1 MKRHVVL
8 LPALAVTALLVS
20 CSNDDTAA
28 PTTEA
33 PTTEAPTTVTPT
45 TAAPTTAAPT
55 TAAPA
60 TTYPSDPAAKAAI
73 VAAWEKFINK
83 SSNVTQRLAVL
94 EAADALTEA
103 INLAA
108 KNPVLGQAD
117 AKVKDVI
124 FTAKD
129 RARVIYDVIIGGSVA
144 LPDSEGIAVLVGS
157 DWKVSKSTFCAL
169 AALAIGGSVPGC

>member
-1 MKRHVVL
+1 MKRHL
-8 LPALAVTALLVS
+8 LLVPAVALGLLGVA
-20 CSNDDTAA
+20 CSDDDSSA

-33 PTTEAPTTVTPT
+33 TT
-45 TAAPTTAAPT
+45 TAAPTTAAPST
-55 TAAPA
+55 SAAVSTAAPS
-60 TTYPSDPAAKAAI
+60 TTYPSDPAARAAI
-73 VAAWEKFINK
+73 VASWEKFINK
-83 SSNVTQRLAVL
+83 SSTVPERLALL
-94 EAADALTEA
+94 ESADVLTEA

-117 AKVKDVI
+117 SKVKDVI

-144 LPDSEGIAVLVGS
+144 LPDSEGIAVLVGT

-169 AALAIGGSVPGC
+169 AALAVGGSVPGC

>member
-1 MKRHVVL
+1 MKRHL
-8 LPALAVTALLVS
+8 LLVPVVALGLLTVA
-20 CSNDDTAA
+20 CSDDDTPTPATEATTTAA

-33 PTTEAPTTVTPT
+33 PTT
-45 TAAPTTAAPT
+45 TAAPTTAAPS
-55 TAAPA
+55 
-60 TTYPSDPAAKAAI
+60 TTYPSDPAARSAI

-83 SSNVTQRLAVL
+83 SSTVPERLALL
-94 EAADALTEA
+94 ESADALTEA

-129 RARVIYDVIIGGSVA
+129 RARVIYDVIIGGAVA

-169 AALAIGGSVPGC
+169 AALAVGGSVPGC